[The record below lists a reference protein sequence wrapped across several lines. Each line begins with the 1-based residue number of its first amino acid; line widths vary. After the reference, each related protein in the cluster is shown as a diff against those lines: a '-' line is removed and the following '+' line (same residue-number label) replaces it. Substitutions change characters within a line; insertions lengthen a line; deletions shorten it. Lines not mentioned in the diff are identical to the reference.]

1 MYGTSDG
8 KCGLIELSLEEPL
21 PKWELVNEKRLGGI
35 TSLDS
40 FDVTSDGIMDLVIA
54 REDGVVEVYVYDSVD
69 QPYLK
74 YTYVSKIKKKNVFIF
89 YSRNFFNRM
98 VMKA

>member
-1 MYGTSDG
+1 M
-8 KCGLIELSLEEPL
+8 
-21 PKWELVNEKRLGGI
+21 
-35 TSLDS
+35 DS

-74 YTYVSKIKKKNVFIF
+74 YTYVSINLKKNFLLFILEISLKNGNESVTSIQCGCVGTPGF
-89 YSRNFFNRM
+89 DEIVVSTYSGKQN
-98 VMKA
+98 